1 MASRASHLYL
11 VDISSYIFRAFHA
24 IPPLNNKNGLP
35 TNAILGVVNMLLKL
49 VNEERPEAIAIVFDA
64 GGPTFRDEI
73 SDDYKANRHPT
84 PEALR
89 PQLPYVRKVIEAFRL
104 HCLEV
109 PGVEADDVI
118 ATLAR
123 SFASPSNEVVI
134 VTGDKD
140 LMQLVGP
147 QVSLYM
153 PSGGRGG
160 TLEPR
165 RVGRGE
171 VEQRFGVPPEKVV
184 EVMALTGDSID
195 NIPGVKGIGD
205 KTAQTLIR
213 AFGSV
218 DELLTRVGE
227 VENLGL
233 RGAKRV
239 RELLESQA
247 ESARTSRE
255 LARLKT
261 DVPVEVTLDDLR
273 MQAPDY
279 VSLRTLFTELG
290 FQSKIPLVA
299 PREPTKSGTTGWIES
314 KAELALFEKTLATK
328 QRIAIESVE
337 TMDRSLQ
344 SLAVATEETEA
355 YVITLGGEI
364 RAADLAPWLGATEI
378 AKIGADLKRVTVL
391 LAGEGVALRGAE
403 LDVGVASYVV
413 NPSRQSHRVE
423 DLALEYLGRALV
435 TGLEDSEHG
444 VGEAAAERARSVL
457 RIAAVLREKLVE
469 QEAERLFEQIEMP
482 LVTVLARMELR
493 GVRID
498 TQRLAAMSAE
508 LDGRMR
514 TLLAEIHGLAGG
526 EFNVHS
532 PPQLREVLFE
542 KLKISPR
549 GVRRGKT
556 GLSTDVD
563 VLTRLARE
571 HPLPQ
576 KILDF
581 RSLAKLKS
589 TYVDALPALV
599 DPATGRIHCSFNQT
613 VAATGRLSS
622 SDPNLQ
628 NIPIRTEEGRR
639 IRQAFLPAPGQRL
652 ISADYSQI
660 ELRVLAHV
668 TADAT
673 LISAFRNRE
682 DVHVRTA
689 AEVFHV
695 DPALVSAEQRRAAKV
710 INFGILY
717 GMGPSRLSKELGI
730 NFEEAQTYIESYF
743 ARYPGVQKYVES
755 TLEAAR
761 KTGFV
766 TTLLGRRRFIP
777 DLTSTEGGVRQF
789 AERTAVNTPIQGTAA
804 DLIKAAMVAIDRRLT
819 AAGSGAGMILQVHD
833 ELILEAPE
841 AEVST
846 VAALV
851 REEMEGAARLSVPL
865 EVAVGVGSSWAEIH

>member
-24 IPPLNNKNGLP
+24 IPLLNNKNGLP

-49 VNEERPEAIAIVFDA
+49 VNEERPEAMAIVFDA

-123 SFASPSNEVVI
+123 SFASPSNEIVI

-140 LMQLVGP
+140 LMQLVGAH
-147 QVSLYM
+147 VSLYM

-165 RVGRGE
+165 RVGRAD

-218 DELLTRVGE
+218 DELLARVGE

-279 VSLRTLFTELG
+279 VSLRALFTELG

-299 PREPTKSGTTGWIES
+299 PREPTKSGTTGWIET
-314 KAELALFEKTLATK
+314 KAELALFEKILATK
-328 QRIAIESVE
+328 GRIALESIE
-337 TMDRSLQ
+337 TKDRSLQ
-344 SLAVATEETEA
+344 CLAVATEESEA

-364 RAADLAPWLGATEI
+364 RAADLVPWLGATEV

-391 LAGEGVALRGAE
+391 LARERVALRGAE

-423 DLALEYLGRALV
+423 DLALEYLGRALI

-457 RIAAVLREKLVE
+457 RIAAVLREKLAE
-469 QEAERLFEQIEMP
+469 QDAERLFEQIEMP

-498 TQRLAAMSAE
+498 TQLLAAMSAE

-514 TLLAEIHGLAGG
+514 TLLAEIYALAGG

-581 RSLAKLKS
+581 RGLAKLKS

-668 TADAT
+668 TADET

-695 DPALVSAEQRRAAKV
+695 DPARVSAEQRRAAKV

-730 NFEEAQTYIESYF
+730 SFEEAQTYIESYF
-743 ARYPGVQKYVES
+743 ARYPGVEKYIES

-841 AEVST
+841 AEVDA
-846 VAALV
+846 VAAVV

>member
-1 MASRASHLYL
+1 MPPPVSHLYL

-73 SDDYKANRHPT
+73 AEDYKANRSPT
-84 PEALR
+84 PDALL

-104 HCLEV
+104 RCVEV

-123 SFASPSNEVVI
+123 SFASPSNEVVV

-147 QVSLYM
+147 HVSLYM

-165 RVGRGE
+165 RVGRSD
-171 VEQRFGVPPEKVV
+171 VEHRFGVPPEKVV
-184 EVMALTGDSID
+184 EVMALTGDPID

-205 KTAQTLIR
+205 KTAQALIQ

-218 DELLTRVGE
+218 DELLARVGE
-227 VENLGL
+227 VEKLGL
-233 RGAKRV
+233 RGAKRI

-261 DVPVEVTLDDLR
+261 DVPIEVTLDDLR

-279 VSLRTLFTELG
+279 MALRSLFTELG

-299 PREPTKSGTTGWIES
+299 PREPTKSGTTGWIETRG
-314 KAELALFEKTLATK
+314 ELALFEKILATK
-328 QRIAIESVE
+328 PRIALEPIESD
-337 TMDRSLQ
+337 DRTLVC
-344 SLAVATEETEA
+344 LAVATDETEA
-355 YVITLGGEI
+355 YVLPLGGEI
-364 RAADLAPWLGATEI
+364 RAADLASWLGSPQI
-378 AKIGADLKRVTVL
+378 AKIGADLKRVHVL
-391 LAGEGVALRGAE
+391 LARQGVTMCGTD

-423 DLALEYLGRALV
+423 DLALEYLGRTLV

-457 RIAAVLREKLVE
+457 RIAAVLREKLAE
-469 QEAERLFEQIEMP
+469 QGAERLFRDIEMP

-498 TQRLAAMSAE
+498 TERLAAMGAE
-508 LDGRMR
+508 LDARMR
-514 TLLAEIHGLAGG
+514 ALLAEIYALAGG

-581 RSLAKLKS
+581 RSLSKLKS
-589 TYVDALPALV
+589 TYVDALPQLV
-599 DPATGRIHCSFNQT
+599 DPKTGRIHCSFNQT

-660 ELRVLAHV
+660 ELRVLAHIS
-668 TADAT
+668 ADET
-673 LISAFRNRE
+673 LVSAFRNRE

-695 DPALVSAEQRRAAKV
+695 DPASVSADQRRVAKV

-730 NFEEAQTYIESYF
+730 GFEEAQTYIESYF
-743 ARYPGVQKYVES
+743 ARHPGVRRYVES
-755 TLEAAR
+755 TLEQAR
-761 KTGFV
+761 RTGFV

-804 DLIKAAMVAIDRRLT
+804 DLIKAAMVAIDRRLLE
-819 AAGSGAGMILQVHD
+819 AGSAAGMILQVHD

-841 AEVST
+841 AEVEAA
-846 VAALV
+846 VAVV
-851 REEMEGAARLSVPL
+851 REEMEGAAELSVPL

>member
-1 MASRASHLYL
+1 MPSRVSRLYL
-11 VDISSYIFRAFHA
+11 VDVSSYIFRAFHA

-73 SDDYKANRHPT
+73 ADDYKANRTPT

-89 PQLPYVRKVIEAFRL
+89 PQLPYVRKVVEAFRL
-104 HCLEV
+104 RCVEI

-123 SFASPSNEVVI
+123 SFASPSNDVVI

-147 QVSLYM
+147 HVSLYM

-165 RVGRGE
+165 RIGRAD

-205 KTAQTLIR
+205 KTAQALIQ
-213 AFGSV
+213 AFGSL
-218 DELLTRVGE
+218 DELLARVGE
-227 VENLGL
+227 VEKLDL

-273 MQAPDY
+273 IQAPDY

-299 PREPTKSGTTGWIES
+299 PREPTKSGTTGWIET

-328 QRIAIESVE
+328 RRIALESIEAK
-337 TMDRSLQ
+337 DRSLQ
-344 SLAVATEETEA
+344 CLAVATEETEA
-355 YVITLGGEI
+355 YVITLGGEL
-364 RAADLAPWLGATEI
+364 RAADLAPWLGSRDI
-378 AKIGADLKRVTVL
+378 AKIGADLKRMHLL
-391 LAGEGVALRGAE
+391 LARQGVALAGAE

-444 VGEAAAERARSVL
+444 VGEAAAERARSVV
-457 RIAAVLREKLVE
+457 RIAAVLREKLAE
-469 QEAERLFEQIEMP
+469 QGAERLFAEIEMP

-498 TQRLAAMSAE
+498 TQRLAAMGAE
-508 LDGRMR
+508 LDARLR
-514 TLLAEIHGLAGG
+514 ALLTEIYALAGS

-542 KLKISPR
+542 KLKISAR

-581 RSLAKLKS
+581 RSLSKLKS

-599 DPATGRIHCSFNQT
+599 DPVTSRIHCSFNQT

-628 NIPIRTEEGRR
+628 NIPVRTEEGRR
-639 IRQAFLPAPGQRL
+639 IRQAFLPAPGQLL

-668 TADAT
+668 TGDAT

-695 DPALVSAEQRRAAKV
+695 DPTLVSPDQRRAAKV

-730 NFEEAQTYIESYF
+730 SFEEAQTYIESYF
-743 ARYPGVQKYVES
+743 SRYPGVQKYVES
-755 TLEAAR
+755 TLEQAR
-761 KTGFV
+761 KTGYV

-804 DLIKAAMVAIDRRLT
+804 DLIKAAMVAIDRRLA

-841 AEVST
+841 ADVDA

-851 REEMEGAARLSVPL
+851 REEMEGAAELSIPL
-865 EVAVGVGSSWAEIH
+865 EVAVGIGSSWAEIH

>member
-24 IPPLNNKNGLP
+24 IPLLNNKNGLP

-123 SFASPSNEVVI
+123 SFASPSNEIVI

-140 LMQLVGP
+140 LMQLVGAH
-147 QVSLYM
+147 VSLYM

-165 RVGRGE
+165 RVGRAD

-218 DELLTRVGE
+218 DELLARVGE

-279 VSLRTLFTELG
+279 VSLRALFTELG

-299 PREPTKSGTTGWIES
+299 PREPTKSGTTGWIET
-314 KAELALFEKTLATK
+314 KAELALFEKILATK
-328 QRIAIESVE
+328 GRIALESIE
-337 TMDRSLQ
+337 TKDRSLQ
-344 SLAVATEETEA
+344 CLAVATEESEA

-364 RAADLAPWLGATEI
+364 RAADLVPWLGATEV

-391 LAGEGVALRGAE
+391 LARERVALRGAE

-423 DLALEYLGRALV
+423 DLALEYLGRALI

-457 RIAAVLREKLVE
+457 RIAAVLREKLAE
-469 QEAERLFEQIEMP
+469 QDAERLFEQIEMP

-498 TQRLAAMSAE
+498 TQLLAAMSAE

-514 TLLAEIHGLAGG
+514 TLLAEIYALAGG

-581 RSLAKLKS
+581 RGLAKLKS

-668 TADAT
+668 TADET

-695 DPALVSAEQRRAAKV
+695 DPARVSAEQRRAAKV

-730 NFEEAQTYIESYF
+730 SFEEAQTYIESYF
-743 ARYPGVQKYVES
+743 ARYPGVEKYIES

-841 AEVST
+841 AEVDA
-846 VAALV
+846 VAAVV

>member
-1 MASRASHLYL
+1 MSRLYL
-11 VDISSYIFRAFHA
+11 VDVSSYIFRAFHA
-24 IPPLNNKNGLP
+24 IPMLNNKNGLP

-49 VNEERPEAIAIVFDA
+49 LNDEKPERMAIVFDA
-64 GGPTFRDEI
+64 GGPTFRDDI
-73 SDDYKANRHPT
+73 ADDYKANRNPT
-84 PEALR
+84 PDALV
-89 PQLPYVRKVIEAFRL
+89 PQLPYVRSVIEAFRFPSI
-104 HCLEV
+104 EV

-118 ATLAR
+118 ATLAA
-123 SFASPSNEVVI
+123 SFASGSTEIVV

-147 QVSLYM
+147 HVTLYM

-165 RVGRGE
+165 RVGRAE

-205 KTAQTLIR
+205 KTAQVLIQE
-213 AFGSV
+213 FGSV
-218 DELLTRVGE
+218 EALLADLPRVE
-227 VENLGL
+227 TLKL
-233 RGAKRV
+233 RGAKRI
-239 RELLESQA
+239 RELLEGNA
-247 ESARTSRE
+247 ETARQSRE

-261 DVPVEVTLDDLR
+261 DVSLDMTLDDLR

-279 VSLRTLFTELG
+279 LTLRTLFTELG

-314 KAELALFEKTLATK
+314 RAELELFAKSLEGKERVSLEP
-328 QRIAIESVE
+328 IESGG
-337 TMDRSLQ
+337 RLRC
-344 SLAVATEETEA
+344 LAVAPDETEA
-355 YVITLGGEI
+355 YVIALGAEVQP
-364 RAADLAPWLGATEI
+364 ADLAAWLGSHAL
-378 AKIGADLKRVTVL
+378 AKTGSDLKRLRVL
-391 LAGEGVALRGAE
+391 LEREGVTLRGVDF
-403 LDVGVASYVV
+403 DVGVASYVV

-423 DLALEYLGRALV
+423 DLALEYLGRTLI
-435 TGLEDSEHG
+435 TGLEDTEHG

-457 RIAAVLREKLVE
+457 RIESVLRERLTE
-469 QEAERLFEQIEMP
+469 QQAEALFRDIEMP
-482 LVTVLARMELR
+482 LVNVLARMESR

-498 TQRLAAMSAE
+498 TQLLGAIGAE
-508 LDGRMR
+508 LDGRMKA
-514 TLLAEIHGLAGG
+514 LLADIYAIAGI

-542 KLKISPR
+542 RLKISPR

-576 KILDF
+576 KILDY
-581 RSLAKLKS
+581 RGLSKLKS

-599 DPATGRIHCSFNQT
+599 DSRTGRIHCSFNQT

-660 ELRVLAHV
+660 ELRVLAHIC
-668 TADAT
+668 ADPT
-673 LISAFRNRE
+673 LIAAFRNQE
-682 DVHVRTA
+682 DIHVRTA
-689 AEVFHV
+689 AEVFRV
-695 DPALVSAEQRRAAKV
+695 DPAAVSADQRRAAKV
-710 INFGILY
+710 INFGIIY
-717 GMGPSRLSKELGI
+717 GMGPARLAKELAI
-730 NFEEAQTYIESYF
+730 TFEEAETYIANYF
-743 ARYPGVQKYVES
+743 ARYPGVSQYVRS
-755 TLEAAR
+755 TLEGAR
-761 KTGFV
+761 KTGYV
-766 TTLLGRRRFIP
+766 STLFARRRFIP
-777 DLTSTEGGVRQF
+777 DITSPEGGVRQF

-804 DLIKAAMVAIDRRLT
+804 DLIKVAMVRIDRRLT
-819 AAGSGAGMILQVHD
+819 EAGSGGGMILQVHD

-841 AEVST
+841 AEVDA
-846 VAALV
+846 VVALV
-851 REEMEGAARLSVPL
+851 REEMEGAAELSVPL
-865 EVAVGVGSSWAEIH
+865 EVAVGVGASWAEIH

>member
-1 MASRASHLYL
+1 
-11 VDISSYIFRAFHA
+11 
-24 IPPLNNKNGLP
+24 
-35 TNAILGVVNMLLKL
+35 
-49 VNEERPEAIAIVFDA
+49 
-64 GGPTFRDEI
+64 
-73 SDDYKANRHPT
+73 
-84 PEALR
+84 
-89 PQLPYVRKVIEAFRL
+89 VRKVIEAFRL

-147 QVSLYM
+147 HVSLYM

-165 RVGRGE
+165 RVGRAD
-171 VEQRFGVPPEKVV
+171 VEQRFGVPPEQVV

-218 DELLTRVGE
+218 DELLARVGE
-227 VENLGL
+227 VENVGL
-233 RGAKRV
+233 RGAKRI

-247 ESARTSRE
+247 DSARTSRE

-279 VSLRTLFTELG
+279 VSLRALFTELG

-299 PREPTKSGTTGWIES
+299 PREPTKSGTTGWIET

-328 QRIAIESVE
+328 RRIALESIE
-337 TMDRSLQ
+337 TKDRSLQ
-344 SLAVATEETEA
+344 GLAVATEETEA
-355 YVITLGGEI
+355 YVIALGGAI
-364 RAADLAPWLGATEI
+364 RAAELAPWLGATEI

-391 LAGEGVALRGAE
+391 LAREGVALRGVE

-457 RIAAVLREKLVE
+457 RIAAVLREKLAE

-482 LVTVLARMELR
+482 LVSVLARMELR

-508 LDGRMR
+508 LDERMR
-514 TLLAEIHGLAGG
+514 TLLAEIYALAGG

-599 DPATGRIHCSFNQT
+599 DPATGRVHCSFNQT

-717 GMGPSRLSKELGI
+717 GMGPSRLAKELGI
-730 NFEEAQTYIESYF
+730 SFEEAQTYIESYF

-755 TLEAAR
+755 TLEGAR
-761 KTGFV
+761 TTGFV

-804 DLIKAAMVAIDRRLT
+804 DLIKAAMVAIDRRLI

-833 ELILEAPE
+833 ELILEAPD
-841 AEVST
+841 AEVDA

>member
-1 MASRASHLYL
+1 MPGPVSRLYL
-11 VDISSYIFRAFHA
+11 VDVSSYIFRAFHA
-24 IPPLNNKNGLP
+24 IPPLNNKDGLP
-35 TNAILGVVNMLLKL
+35 TNAVLGVVNMLLKL
-49 VNEERPEAIAIVFDA
+49 VNEERPERMGIVFDA
-64 GGPTFRDEI
+64 AGPTFRDEI
-73 SDDYKANRHPT
+73 DSDYKANRSPT
-84 PEALR
+84 PDALV
-89 PQLPYVRKVIEAFRL
+89 PQLPYVRRVVEALRL
-104 HCLEV
+104 RCLEI

-123 SFASPSNEVVI
+123 SFASESIEVVV

-147 QVSLYM
+147 YVTLYM

-165 RVGRGE
+165 RVGRAE
-171 VEQRFGVPPEKVV
+171 VEARFGVPPEKVV
-184 EVMALTGDSID
+184 EVMGLTGDSID

-205 KTAQTLIR
+205 KTAQALIR
-213 AFGSV
+213 KFGSV
-218 DELLTRVGE
+218 DELLARLDE
-227 VENLGL
+227 VEALGL
-233 RGAKRV
+233 RGAKRI
-239 RELLESQA
+239 RELLASQA
-247 ESARTSRE
+247 DSARQSRE
-255 LARLKT
+255 LARLKS
-261 DVPVEVTLDDLR
+261 DVPLEVTLDDFR

-279 VSLRTLFTELG
+279 LTLRTLFTELG

-299 PREPTKSGTTGWIES
+299 PREPSKSGTTGWIETR
-314 KAELALFEKTLATK
+314 AELALFAQTLAGRS
-328 QRIAIESVE
+328 RIAIELVE
-337 TMDRSLQ
+337 GEGKRLDC
-344 SLAVATEETEA
+344 LAVAPEESEA
-355 YVITLGGEI
+355 FVITFGSEI
-364 RAADLAPWLGATEI
+364 QPSDLAPWLRSAAL
-378 AKIGADLKRVTVL
+378 AKVGSDLKRAVVRL
-391 LAGEGVALRGAE
+391 EREGVSLGG
-403 LDVGVASYVV
+403 LDFDVGVASYVV

-423 DLALEYLGRALV
+423 DLALEYLGRSLV
-435 TGLEDSEHG
+435 TGLEESEHG
-444 VGEAAAERARSVL
+444 VGEAVAERARSVVRL
-457 RIAAVLREKLVE
+457 EAVLREKLAE
-469 QEAERLFEQIEMP
+469 QQAESLFREIEMP
-482 LVTVLARMELR
+482 LVSVLARMEAR

-498 TQRLAAMSAE
+498 TELLAALGAE
-508 LDGRMR
+508 LEGRMR
-514 TLLAEIHGLAGG
+514 ALLGEIYELAGG
-526 EFNVHS
+526 EFNVNS
-532 PPQLREVLFE
+532 PPQLREILFA

-576 KILDF
+576 RILDY

-599 DPATGRIHCSFNQT
+599 DPETGRIHCSFNQT

-639 IRQAFLPAPGQRL
+639 VRAAFLPAPGHRL

-668 TADAT
+668 SADPM
-673 LISAFRNRE
+673 LISAFQKRE
-682 DVHVRTA
+682 DIHVRTA
-689 AEVFHV
+689 AEVFGV
-695 DPALVSAEQRRAAKV
+695 DAGAVSAAQRRAAKV

-717 GMGPSRLSKELGI
+717 GMGPSRLSKELEI
-730 NFEEAQTYIESYF
+730 SLEEAKSYIDSYF
-743 ARYPGVQKYVES
+743 ARYPRVSEYIRA
-755 TLEAAR
+755 TLEEAR
-761 KTGFV
+761 ARGYV
-766 TTLLGRRRFIP
+766 TTLFGRRRFIP

-804 DLIKAAMVAIDRRLT
+804 DLIKAAMVRIDRRLAERAS
-819 AAGSGAGMILQVHD
+819 AAGIILQVHD

-841 AEVST
+841 AEVDQ
-846 VAALV
+846 VVALV

-865 EVAVGVGSSWAEIH
+865 EVTVGVGSNWAEIH